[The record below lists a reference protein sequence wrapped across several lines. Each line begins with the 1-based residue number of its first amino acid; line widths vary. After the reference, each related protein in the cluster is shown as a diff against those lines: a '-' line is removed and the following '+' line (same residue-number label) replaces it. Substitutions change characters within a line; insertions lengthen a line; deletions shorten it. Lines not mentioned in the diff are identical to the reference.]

1 MTSLKQW
8 LVITVFSALA
18 CSAMNAQTV
27 NLKANIP
34 FDFQVGDKLMPAGPY
49 EVRGEGKVLIVR
61 PANPVDAEQPLVTVL
76 TLAALD
82 NKLRDLAR
90 LEFKR
95 YENTYFLRSIWD
107 QGSADGR
114 ELVPDAR
121 EKELAKR
128 NKPFVT
134 IIKAAR

>member
-34 FDFQVGDKLMPAGPY
+34 FDFQVGNKLMPAGPY
-49 EVRGEGKVLIVR
+49 EVRGEGKVLTVR
-61 PANPVDAEQPLVTVL
+61 PATPVNAEQPLVTVL
-76 TLAALD
+76 TLSAVE
-82 NKLRDLAR
+82 NKPSNVSR
-90 LEFKR
+90 LEFQR
-95 YENTYFLRSIWD
+95 YENTYFLRSIWSR
-107 QGSADGR
+107 GSADGC

-121 EKELAKR
+121 AKELAKR
-128 NKPFVT
+128 NKPFLT
-134 IIKAAR
+134 IIKAAS